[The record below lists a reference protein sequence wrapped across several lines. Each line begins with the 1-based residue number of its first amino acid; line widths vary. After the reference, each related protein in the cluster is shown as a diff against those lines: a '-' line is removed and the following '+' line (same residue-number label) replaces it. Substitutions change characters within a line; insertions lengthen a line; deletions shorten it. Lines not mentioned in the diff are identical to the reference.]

1 LTPNASVAVAPGK
14 VTSIV
19 VKVLPLRRKPCWWLL
34 ASKKEPATSPESL
47 MPCASVMLGAKGSSI
62 VLKILMG
69 MLSPPHRRRALAV
82 GSPRRDRE
90 AAIIRTA
97 SKASEG
103 CGQREESLS
112 PQGEL

>member
-1 LTPNASVAVAPGK
+1 MADGIEWCKRNPEAVADGGGYR
-14 VTSIV
+14 
-19 VKVLPLRRKPCWWLL
+19 L
-34 ASKKEPATSPESL
+34 SKEAIIL
-47 MPCASVMLGAKGSSI
+47 YGMANVVMLGAKGSSI